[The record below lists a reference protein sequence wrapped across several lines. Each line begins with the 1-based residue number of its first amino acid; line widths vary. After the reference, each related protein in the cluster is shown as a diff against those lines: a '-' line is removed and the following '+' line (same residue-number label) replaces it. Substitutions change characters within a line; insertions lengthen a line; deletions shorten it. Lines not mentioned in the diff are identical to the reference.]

1 MSTET
6 SDVPDDPKA
15 RIAAA
20 AKRTRNATDAF
31 ANEAIA
37 EKTCPCPAKQEAGAV
52 HVAEDRYARILA
64 SGETIP
70 WQELRRYLIAHIAG
84 VALPLPTPRKRM
96 R

>member
-1 MSTET
+1 MPTET
-6 SDVPDDPKA
+6 SELPDDPKA
-15 RIAAA
+15 RVAAT
-20 AKRTRNATDAF
+20 AKPARDTTDAF
-31 ANEAIA
+31 AHDANA
-37 EKTCPCPAKQEAGAV
+37 EKTCPAEQEASAV